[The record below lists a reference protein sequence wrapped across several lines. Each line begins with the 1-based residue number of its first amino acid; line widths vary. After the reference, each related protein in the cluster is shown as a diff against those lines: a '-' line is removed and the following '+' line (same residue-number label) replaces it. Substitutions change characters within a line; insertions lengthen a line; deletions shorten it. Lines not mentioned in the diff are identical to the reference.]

1 MFVLV
6 GDDAF
11 IVVDRVPICAR
22 ESAAGPTRR
31 PTPPQPSPNFYPVCV
46 PAPETPSGKVLV
58 VDDDEAIRVLLTRY
72 LEMEGFSVEQVR
84 DGGAA
89 LAAIAASKPDLVL
102 LDLMLPSQ
110 DGLDIL
116 TRLRRDSDVPVILL
130 TARGSEADRILGLKL
145 GADDYVVKPFSPG
158 EVTARI
164 NSVLRRTRTAS
175 PQSVLHFEGLM
186 LDLGTREVTAGDQ
199 VVATTAREFDLL
211 AFLAASPRQVFSR
224 QQLLANVWD
233 SSEEWQDPDTV
244 TEHIRR
250 IRRRIEPDPD
260 HPRWIKTVRGV
271 GYRFDP

>member
-1 MFVLV
+1 ML
-6 GDDAF
+6 
-11 IVVDRVPICAR
+11 
-22 ESAAGPTRR
+22 
-31 PTPPQPSPNFYPVCV
+31 
-46 PAPETPSGKVLV
+46 APETPSGKVLV
-58 VDDDEAIRVLLTRY
+58 VDDDEAVRVLLTRY
-72 LEMEGFSVEQVR
+72 LEMEGFSVEQVP

-89 LAAIAASKPDLVL
+89 LAAIAASHPDLVL
-102 LDLMLPSQ
+102 LDLMLPTQ

-130 TARGSEADRILGLKL
+130 TSRGSEADRILGLKL

-158 EVTARI
+158 ELTARI
-164 NSVLRRTRTAS
+164 NSVLRRTRTSS
-175 PQSVLHFEGLM
+175 PQSILSFEGLS
-186 LDLGTREVTAGDQ
+186 LDLGTREVTAGDI
-199 VVATTAREFDLL
+199 VVSTTAREFDLL

-271 GYRFDP
+271 GYRFDPDPPAGPASAGRQEG

>member
-1 MFVLV
+1 LNALTGMRGPWPEL
-6 GDDAF
+6 
-11 IVVDRVPICAR
+11 
-22 ESAAGPTRR
+22 SASTPTRR
-31 PTPPQPSPNFYPVCV
+31 PTATQPWPNSYAGGV
-46 PAPETPSGKVLV
+46 ASQSGSAGKVLV
-58 VDDDEAIRVLLTRY
+58 VDDDEAVRVLLTRY
-72 LEMEGFSVEQVR
+72 LELEGFTVDQVP

-89 LAAIAASKPDLVL
+89 LGAIAAGQPDLVL
-102 LDLMLPSQ
+102 LDLMLPAQ

-158 EVTARI
+158 ELTARI
-164 NSVLRRTRTAS
+164 SSVLRRTRTAA
-175 PQSVLHFEGLM
+175 PQSIIEFDGLM
-186 LDLGTREVTAGDQ
+186 LDLATREVTAGDLL
-199 VVATTAREFDLL
+199 VATTAREVDLL
-211 AFLAASPRQVFSR
+211 AFLAGSPRQVFSR

>member
-1 MFVLV
+1 MS
-6 GDDAF
+6 
-11 IVVDRVPICAR
+11 P
-22 ESAAGPTRR
+22 AGR
-31 PTPPQPSPNFYPVCV
+31 
-46 PAPETPSGKVLV
+46 VLV
-58 VDDDEAIRVLLTRY
+58 VDDDESVRLLLTRY
-72 LEMEGFSVEQVR
+72 LEMEGFEVDQVGDSASV
-84 DGGAA
+84 
-89 LAAIAASKPDLVL
+89 LAVIASSKPDLVL
-102 LDLMLPSQ
+102 LDLMLPAD

-130 TARGSEADRILGLKL
+130 TSRGSEADRILGLKL

-164 NSVLRRTRTAS
+164 NSVLRRTRSGPA
-175 PQSVLHFEGLM
+175 QSVLQFDGLV
-186 LDLGTREVTAGDQ
+186 LDLGTREVTVGDLM
-199 VVATTAREFDLL
+199 VTTTAREFDLL
-211 AFLAASPRQVFSR
+211 AFLASSPRQVFSR

-260 HPRWIKTVRGV
+260 QPRWIRTVRGV

>member
-1 MFVLV
+1 VAD
-6 GDDAF
+6 GS
-11 IVVDRVPICAR
+11 
-22 ESAAGPTRR
+22 SAL
-31 PTPPQPSPNFYPVCV
+31 
-46 PAPETPSGKVLV
+46 ET
-58 VDDDEAIRVLLTRY
+58 
-72 LEMEGFSVEQVR
+72 
-84 DGGAA
+84 
-89 LAAIAASKPDLVL
+89 IATLHPDMVL
-102 LDLMLPSQ
+102 LDLTLPAQ
-110 DGLDIL
+110 DGLDVL

-158 EVTARI
+158 ELTARI
-164 NSVLRRTRTAS
+164 SSVLRRTRIAH
-175 PQSVLHFEGLM
+175 PQSVLQFDGLM
-186 LDLGTREVTAGDQ
+186 LDLGTREVTAGDL

>member
-1 MFVLV
+1 
-6 GDDAF
+6 
-11 IVVDRVPICAR
+11 
-22 ESAAGPTRR
+22 
-31 PTPPQPSPNFYPVCV
+31 V

-58 VDDDEAIRVLLTRY
+58 IDDDEAIRVLLTRY

-89 LAAIAASKPDLVL
+89 LAAITASKPDLVL
-102 LDLMLPSQ
+102 LDLMLPTQ

-158 EVTARI
+158 ELTARI

-175 PQSVLHFEGLM
+175 PQSLLQFDGLS
-186 LDLGTREVTAGDQ
+186 LDLGTREVTANGE
-199 VVATTAREFDLL
+199 VVSTTAREFDLL

-260 HPRWIKTVRGV
+260 QPRWIKTVRGV

>member
-1 MFVLV
+1 MRSQ
-6 GDDAF
+6 G
-11 IVVDRVPICAR
+11 
-22 ESAAGPTRR
+22 
-31 PTPPQPSPNFYPVCV
+31 Q
-46 PAPETPSGKVLV
+46 SGGRILV
-58 VDDDEAIRVLLTRY
+58 VDDDESVRVLLTRY
-72 LEMEGFSVEQVR
+72 LEMEGFQVDPVQ
-84 DGGAA
+84 DGGEA
-89 LAAIAASKPDLVL
+89 LAAIAATMPDLIL
-102 LDLMLPSQ
+102 LDLMLPAQ

-158 EVTARI
+158 ELTARI
-164 NSVLRRTRTAS
+164 NSVLRRSRGS
-175 PQSVLHFEGLM
+175 MPQSVLQFDGLT
-186 LDLGTREVTAGDQ
+186 LDLGTREVTVGDLL
-199 VVATTAREFDLL
+199 VTTTAREFDLL

-250 IRRRIEPDPD
+250 IRRRIEADPD
-260 HPRWIKTVRGV
+260 QPRWIKTVRGV

>member
-1 MFVLV
+1 M
-6 GDDAF
+6 
-11 IVVDRVPICAR
+11 
-22 ESAAGPTRR
+22 
-31 PTPPQPSPNFYPVCV
+31 
-46 PAPETPSGKVLV
+46 V
-58 VDDDEAIRVLLTRY
+58 VDDDQAVRVLLTRY
-72 LEMEGFSVEQVR
+72 LEMEGFQVDQVP

-89 LAAIAASKPDLVL
+89 LATIAASQPDLVL
-102 LDLMLPSQ
+102 LDLTLPSD

-116 TRLRRDSDVPVILL
+116 TRLRRDSEVPVILL

-145 GADDYVVKPFSPG
+145 GADDYVVKPFSLG
-158 EVTARI
+158 ELTARI
-164 NSVLRRTRTAS
+164 ASVLRRTRS
-175 PQSVLHFEGLM
+175 PLPQSVLQFDGLV
-186 LDLGTREVTAGDQ
+186 LDLATREVTAGDLL
-199 VVATTAREFDLL
+199 VSTTAREFDLL
-211 AFLAASPRQVFSR
+211 AFLASSPRQVFSR

>member
-1 MFVLV
+1 VK
-6 GDDAF
+6 AQE
-11 IVVDRVPICAR
+11 A
-22 ESAAGPTRR
+22 SAGR
-31 PTPPQPSPNFYPVCV
+31 
-46 PAPETPSGKVLV
+46 VLV
-58 VDDDEAIRVLLTRY
+58 VDDDEAVRVLLTRY
-72 LEMEGFSVEQVR
+72 LEMEGFQVDQVP
-84 DGGAA
+84 DGGQA
-89 LAAIAASKPDLVL
+89 LAAIAAGHPDLVL
-102 LDLMLPSQ
+102 LDLMLPAQ

-158 EVTARI
+158 ELTARI
-164 NSVLRRTRTAS
+164 NSVLRRTRSSSA
-175 PQSVLHFEGLM
+175 QLVLAFDGLI
-186 LDLGTREVTAGDQ
+186 LDLATREVTAGDL
-199 VVATTAREFDLL
+199 VVTTTAREFDLL

-260 HPRWIKTVRGV
+260 QPRWIKTVRGV

>member
-1 MFVLV
+1 M
-6 GDDAF
+6 
-11 IVVDRVPICAR
+11 
-22 ESAAGPTRR
+22 R
-31 PTPPQPSPNFYPVCV
+31 PTAAQRSPNTSTLGTVTRV
-46 PAPETPSGKVLV
+46 APHAGRIVV
-58 VDDDEAIRVLLTRY
+58 VDDDQAVRVLLTRY
-72 LEMEGFSVEQVR
+72 LEMEGFQVDQVP

-89 LAAIAASKPDLVL
+89 LITIAASQPDLVL
-102 LDLMLPSQ
+102 LDLNLPSA

-116 TRLRRDSDVPVILL
+116 TRLRRDSEVPVILL

-145 GADDYVVKPFSPG
+145 GADDYVVKPFSLG
-158 EVTARI
+158 ELTARI
-164 NSVLRRTRTAS
+164 ASVLRRTRSAVA
-175 PQSVLHFEGLM
+175 QSVLQFDGLV
-186 LDLGTREVTAGDQ
+186 LDLGTREVTAGDLL
-199 VVATTAREFDLL
+199 VTTTAREFDLL

-224 QQLLANVWD
+224 QQLPANVWD

>member
-1 MFVLV
+1 MEELSVAPPT
-6 GDDAF
+6 G
-11 IVVDRVPICAR
+11 R
-22 ESAAGPTRR
+22 PTR
-31 PTPPQPSPNFYPVCV
+31 TQPLPNFYPGAVT
-46 PAPETPSGKVLV
+46 PPEAPRGRILV
-58 VDDDEAIRVLLTRY
+58 VDDDEAVRVLLTRY
-72 LEMEGFSVEQVR
+72 LEMEGFQVDQVP
-84 DGGAA
+84 DGGKA
-89 LAAIAASKPDLVL
+89 LAAIAAGHPDLVL
-102 LDLMLPSQ
+102 LDLMLPAQ

-158 EVTARI
+158 ELTARI
-164 NSVLRRTRTAS
+164 SSVLRRSRSGS
-175 PQSVLHFEGLM
+175 PQSVLAFEGLT
-186 LDLGTREVTAGDQ
+186 LDLATREVTAGDL
-199 VVATTAREFDLL
+199 VVTTTAREFDLL
-211 AFLAASPRQVFSR
+211 AFLAASPRQVFTR

>member
-1 MFVLV
+1 VK
-6 GDDAF
+6 
-11 IVVDRVPICAR
+11 
-22 ESAAGPTRR
+22 
-31 PTPPQPSPNFYPVCV
+31 PQNAPVR
-46 PAPETPSGKVLV
+46 KVLV
-58 VDDDEAIRVLLTRY
+58 VDDDQAVRVLLTRY
-72 LEMEGFSVEQVR
+72 LEMEGYAVEQVS
-84 DGGAA
+84 DGGGA
-89 LAAIAASKPDLVL
+89 LAAIASSNPDLVL
-102 LDLMLPSQ
+102 LDLMLPAQ

-158 EVTARI
+158 ELTARI
-164 NSVLRRTRTAS
+164 DSVLRRSRTA
-175 PQSVLHFEGLM
+175 PVQSVLEFDGLS
-186 LDLGTREVTAGDQ
+186 LDLSTREVTAGDL

-233 SSEEWQDPDTV
+233 SSAEWQDPDTV

-250 IRRRIEPDPD
+250 VRRRIEPDPD